1 MHICWAKSKAEAE
14 QHSQS
19 FHFVFDLYWGDTSP
33 AQCTASLSDT
43 FLEKLCREKQKC
55 IHLLPAF
62 LMLIMLRAYLAQS
75 HSMWIKFINQSE
87 MFSECEETPGICS
100 FMITL
105 GSILI
110 GKYTKTEKLW
120 MFSLEILLKENL
132 RIDLKT
138 YSTHCT
144 ERELFSNHSTIWWER
159 NLTNRERDPL
169 LKKYLSKSICIGVN
183 FSAGYSSLLPALHH
197 KSCPGN

>member
-1 MHICWAKSKAEAE
+1 
-14 QHSQS
+14 
-19 FHFVFDLYWGDTSP
+19 
-33 AQCTASLSDT
+33 
-43 FLEKLCREKQKC
+43 
-55 IHLLPAF
+55 
-62 LMLIMLRAYLAQS
+62 
-75 HSMWIKFINQSE
+75 

-110 GKYTKTEKLW
+110 GKHTKTEKLW

-138 YSTHCT
+138 YPTHCT

-159 NLTNRERDPL
+159 NLTNRERDPWL
-169 LKKYLSKSICIGVN
+169 TKYLSKLICIGVN
-183 FSAGYSSLLPALHH
+183 FSARYSSLLPALHH
-197 KSCPGN
+197 KSCPGNYNNQSQHSIKSTKNTNMPAHPWSLIVAGVQSKMYGPRIQEGTFVNWYILSTEKSLKNWSWRTKQAAEMSELWAASNIER